1 MKLSSVVLL
10 SVNLVAASQVA
21 ANAADTASFL
31 QDALTPSAASAKAAS
46 RPAARPV
53 AKKRASKTSYVA
65 MTPVMDG
72 VKCRPF
78 MPGRY
83 LPSESELEARKEAER
98 ARREA
103 DAAQRAMSF
112 APDVLTGRV
121 AATNDMSNMGAMM
134 APAASYSMSRP
145 ANQDYMHKVQGI
157 VQKVKEAA
165 KGYSLAH
172 TRSVPG
178 MNPVMP
184 GQFAHNSGA
193 TAMPRIP
200 EPQRAT
206 MPLNVPQPPVARS
219 MPVQVPQA
227 PQHVAASTPV
237 VPLPSLSKWDN
248 AQLDKLIDNNMPEN
262 VYANVNGDMRAGQ
275 GNPGVSGAGP
285 TPYPLNSSINRRG
298 VQTIGAQARFGSWH
312 GGHENLPQSS
322 FQSYMPVHMAGPMS
336 VKINHY
342 SGGSKKTGRQAA
354 RIAGKHHASSAS
366 TAAASVVK
374 VDKVKSV
381 PAASYPPYRRYGSMF

>member
-31 QDALTPSAASAKAAS
+31 QDALTPSAAAAKSASAP
-46 RPAARPV
+46 RPA
-53 AKKRASKTSYVA
+53 AKKRAAKSSYVA

-72 VKCRPF
+72 VKIRPF

-83 LPSESELEARKEAER
+83 LPSEAELDARREAER

-103 DAAQRAMSF
+103 EAQRAMSF
-112 APDVLTGRV
+112 APAADVLTGRV
-121 AATNDMSNMGAMM
+121 AATNDIPNMSAMM
-134 APAASYSMSRP
+134 APAASYAMSRP

-178 MNPVMP
+178 MNPMMP
-184 GQFAHNSGA
+184 GQIAQAPGAHS
-193 TAMPRIP
+193 AMPRIP
-200 EPQRAT
+200 EPQRAA
-206 MPLNVPQPPVARS
+206 MPLQVPQPPVARS

-227 PQHVAASTPV
+227 PQHVVASAPV

-262 VYANVNGDMRAGQ
+262 VYGNVNGDMRAGQ
-275 GNPGVSGAGP
+275 GNPGVAGGGP
-285 TPYPLNSSINRRG
+285 TPYPLNSINRRG
-298 VQTIGAQARFGSWH
+298 VQPIGTQARFGSWH
-312 GGHENLPQSS
+312 GGNENLPQSS
-322 FQSYMPVHMAGPMS
+322 FQTYVPVHMAGPMA

-342 SGGSKKTGRQAA
+342 SGGSHKTGKQAH
-354 RIAGKHHASSAS
+354 RIAAKHSVSAATHVAS
-366 TAAASVVK
+366 TAVK
-374 VDKVKSV
+374 VEKVKSIPV
-381 PAASYPPYRRYGSMF
+381 ASYPAYRRYGSMF

>member
-31 QDALTPSAASAKAAS
+31 QDALTPSAASAKSAP

-103 DAAQRAMSF
+103 MSF
-112 APDVLTGRV
+112 APADVLTGRV
-121 AATNDMSNMGAMM
+121 AATNDLSNMSAMA
-134 APAASYSMSRP
+134 APAASYAMSRP

-184 GQFAHNSGA
+184 GQFAQNSGA
-193 TAMPRIP
+193 SAAMPRIP

-227 PQHVAASTPV
+227 PQHVAASAPV

-262 VYANVNGDMRAGQ
+262 VYANVNGDMRASQ

-285 TPYPLNSSINRRG
+285 TPYPLNSINRRG

-322 FQSYMPVHMAGPMS
+322 FQSYMPVHMAGPMA

-354 RIAGKHHASSAS
+354 RIAAKHHVASAP
-366 TAAASVVK
+366 TAASVLK
-374 VDKVKSV
+374 VDKVKSI